1 MSSKLQRLNS
11 LTSSWV
17 GSGTAPASVTMS
29 AMAAE
34 QNEKRE
40 LAKRRMRRRKAEK
53 NVRER
58 TGL

>member
-1 MSSKLQRLNS
+1 
-11 LTSSWV
+11 V